1 MSENE
6 RKQEIAKA
14 VTDIEYH
21 PIVFEENF
29 NIDSFTRIPLVEISA
44 LGMAFSPI
52 ITTATTVTQTISAAA
67 EQLFLFDS
75 RGHTGKL
82 AKHKDG
88 SGFLSTI
95 IGNGS
100 IGQGAFV
107 PVDGK
112 TVVSTTTE
120 SATPAMMHM
129 AVVLVII
136 NQKLDAI
143 QEIQQEIIEFL
154 QQKEKAKLRGNLNF
168 LADVLNNYKYNWANE
183 KYKNGNHI
191 KVLDIRQ
198 ESEQSILFYREQIEK
213 KTKKQSFLHADKN
226 VKDTLKTV
234 ASEFREYQLS
244 LYLFS
249 FSSFLEIMLLEN
261 FESAYLDAIVKKI
274 EDYALQYRELYTQ
287 CYNQLEGYSKS
298 SLESY
303 FFSGLGTVN
312 KVAGNAV
319 AKIPVVSKSQLD
331 ETLIEAGN
339 RMEQLNFK
347 KAEEL
352 MKHLVHTQSGVVRP
366 FIENINTVNRLYNQ
380 PMEILFDK
388 ENIYLALSEK

>member
-1 MSENE
+1 MSGNE

-14 VTDIEYH
+14 MTNVEYYPTILEENIDIESYAK
-21 PIVFEENF
+21 
-29 NIDSFTRIPLVEISA
+29 SPLTKLPFAQISA
-44 LGMAFSPI
+44 IGTAFEPLTAAFQSIVLGNSGASGI
-52 ITTATTVTQTISAAA
+52 YRVTVPNGGHLA
-67 EQLFLFDS
+67 EF
-75 RGHTGKL
+75 R
-82 AKHKDG
+82 DG
-88 SGFLSTI
+88 SGYL
-95 IGNGS
+95 GS
-100 IGQGAFV
+100 VLTPDGAVGGGQAVLNPLACDPTMLF
-107 PVDGK
+107 
-112 TVVSTTTE
+112 
-120 SATPAMMHM
+120 M
-129 AVVLVII
+129 AAALMNI

-143 QEIQQEIIEFL
+143 QEVQQEIIEIL

-168 LADVLNNYKYNWANE
+168 LADVLNNYKYNWTNE
-183 KYKNGNHI
+183 KYKNSNHI

-261 FESAYLDAIVKKI
+261 FESAYLNAIVKKI

-331 ETLIEAGN
+331 ETLIKTGN
-339 RMEQLNFK
+339 RMEQLNSK
-347 KAEEL
+347 KTEKI

-366 FIENINTVNRLYNQ
+366 FIENINAVNRLYNQ
-380 PMEILFDK
+380 PLEILFDR
-388 ENIYLALSEK
+388 ENVYIALSKK